1 MTPEDLPQVL
11 ALQHVCYQPDFH
23 EPLDAF
29 ESKLHAAP
37 DTCWVISPEP
47 ASVLAYLV
55 SLPVAGEA
63 YPLLHA
69 PQWASATQPEEL
81 YLHDMAISPA
91 LRGRGASQLLLRQ
104 AITQAHGLR
113 LPRLSLIAVQN
124 SASFWMRQGF
134 HARQPTSPQVADKLA
149 SFGSDAMLMSHTLAH
164 NLGGA

>member
-1 MTPEDLPQVL
+1 MRPEDLPQVL
-11 ALQHVCYQPDFH
+11 ALQHRCYQPDFH

-37 DTCWVISPEP
+37 DTCWVISAEP
-47 ASVLAYLV
+47 ANVLAYLV
-55 SLPVAGEA
+55 SLPVADEN

-69 PQWASATQPEEL
+69 PQCAPALQADEL

-91 LRGRGASQLLLRQ
+91 LRGQGASHQLLQQ
-104 AITQAHGLR
+104 AIAQAQGLR

-134 HARQPTSPQVADKLA
+134 SARQPTSSQVAHKLA
-149 SFGSDAMLMSHTLAH
+149 SFGADAMLMSHTLAH
-164 NLGGA
+164 NPGQF